1 MTMYLQIP
9 VAILEQYEGNWI
21 VWDQDD
27 QKVVGWGET
36 LDQAEDQAQQCHPV
50 HLLRVHHV
58 LPRDADIV
66 GML

>member
-1 MTMYLQIP
+1 MMFDQIP
-9 VAILEQYEGNWI
+9 VQVLEEYEGKWI

-27 QKVVGWGET
+27 QKVVGCGET
-36 LDQAEDQAQQCHPV
+36 LDEAENQAEQSPTN

-58 LPRDADIV
+58 LPHDAEIS

>member
-1 MTMYLQIP
+1 MYEQIP
-9 VAILEQYEGNWI
+9 VDVLERYEGKWI

-27 QKVVGWGET
+27 KQVVGSGET
-36 LDQAEDQAQQCHPV
+36 LDAAENEAETAGRG

-58 LPRDADIV
+58 LPRNAEMA

>member
-1 MTMYLQIP
+1 MYEQIP
-9 VAILEQYEGNWI
+9 IEVLERFEGKWI

-27 QKVVGWGET
+27 EKVVGAGET
-36 LDQAEDQAQQCHPV
+36 LDEAETQAERAEGG

-58 LPRDADIV
+58 LPRYAEIS

>member
-1 MTMYLQIP
+1 MFDQIP
-9 VAILEQYEGNWI
+9 VTVLEQFEGQWI

-27 QKVVGWGET
+27 QKVVGSGDS
-36 LDQAEDQAQQCHPV
+36 LDEAEDQVHGIAGD

-58 LPRDADIV
+58 LPHDAEIS

>member
-1 MTMYLQIP
+1 VYEPIP
-9 VAILEQYEGNWI
+9 VNVLECYEGKWI

-27 QKVVGWGET
+27 KKVVGCGDT
-36 LDQAEDQAQQCHPV
+36 LDEAEDQAADAPPT

-58 LPRDADIV
+58 LPHDWEIA